1 MKNEEALFNFLDEV
15 QNLTSPLMPK
25 NLAEM
30 NTEIPG
36 LKMTTKN
43 RFEFKEYI
51 EMKNEYKQLESYMQQ
66 NTNMDKLQAKVE
78 RVNKECN

>member
-1 MKNEEALFNFLDEV
+1 
-15 QNLTSPLMPK
+15 MPK

-51 EMKNEYKQLESYMQQ
+51 EMKNEYKQLESYMQ
-66 NTNMDKLQAKVE
+66 
-78 RVNKECN
+78 